1 MMATDRIISRHIQ
14 ANPKASAWLM
24 IDRAALAE
32 NYRIFCD
39 KVGASCAVTGVIKAD
54 AYGLGADQVMAT
66 LENAACPFYYVA
78 TLEEALH
85 VRKLTEKPVAVFGG
99 LFHGGEADYIHE
111 AIIPVLNSLEEIV
124 RWQALAAQHGISLP
138 AIVHFDTAM
147 NRLGLGADEA
157 ALLAENP
164 QLTDGLNIL
173 YAMSHFAS
181 ADEADS
187 PLSETQAT
195 RFDETVKAALPWA
208 RKSLANSAGLFR
220 SPRFHL
226 DQVRPGMAL
235 YGLNPVPGQDN
246 PMRPVVSLHA
256 RILQVRNVKKGD
268 SAGYGETYRFEKD
281 GRTATV
287 ALGYADGF
295 LRSLSNRGKLYYNG
309 MPCPI
314 RGRVSMDAVIVD
326 VSDIADGPLP
336 GEIME
341 VIGPHQDA
349 DTIAADAGTIGYE
362 ILTDLGR
369 RYHRTYL

>member
-1 MMATDRIISRHIQ
+1 MVTDNVISRSIQ

-32 NYRIFCD
+32 NYRIFCN
-39 KVGASCAVTGVIKAD
+39 KVGESCSVAGVIKAN
-54 AYGLGADQVMAT
+54 AYGLGVNQIVAT
-66 LENAACPFYYVA
+66 LENATCPFYYVA
-78 TLEEALH
+78 TLEEALQI
-85 VRKLTEKPVAVFGG
+85 RKLTEKPVAVFGG

-111 AIIPVLNSLEEIV
+111 AIIPVLNSLEEIT

-157 ALLAENP
+157 ALLAEIQ
-164 QLTDGLNIL
+164 QLTDGLHIL
-173 YAMSHFAS
+173 YSMSHFAS
-181 ADEADS
+181 ADEPDR
-187 PLSETQAT
+187 PLSEAQAA
-195 RFDETVKAALPWA
+195 RFDEVTKAALPWA
-208 RKSLANSAGLFR
+208 RKSLANSSGIFR

-235 YGLNPVPGQDN
+235 YGLNPVPGQTN
-246 PMRPVVSLHA
+246 PMRPVVSLYA
-256 RILQVRNVKKGD
+256 RVLQVRNVKKGD
-268 SAGYGETYRFEKD
+268 SAGYGETYRFDKD
-281 GRTATV
+281 SRTATV

-295 LRSLSNRGKLYYNG
+295 LRSLTNRGKLYYNG
-309 MPCPI
+309 APCLI
-314 RGRVSMDAVIVD
+314 RGRVSMDTVIVD
-326 VSDIADGPLP
+326 VSDIADGPQA

-349 DTIAADAGTIGYE
+349 DTLAADAGTIGYE
-362 ILTDLGR
+362 ILTDLGS